1 MATIQIEGHLTT
13 IDSWDGHGNYS
24 SNILL
29 DGGATRLAEEIYE
42 LGTDRICQGAS
53 GHLYGVTRDYGR
65 VRITIEQL
73 GRDKSS
79 EAVAK
84 RVVERH
90 RGALD
95 MLEENDAATWTPPEA
110 LVVFG
115 KDIEAAR
122 AILRADCEA
131 HGGVWD
137 DSWYARPSWMPKPQS
152 EPDMKEGTG

>member
-1 MATIQIEGHLTT
+1 MARVEWKGRIGPIELLSLNGVVVKITFADLLVCAGSDLLVE
-13 IDSWDGHGNYS
+13 IDRGSLCH
-24 SNILL
+24 
-29 DGGATRLAEEIYE
+29 
-42 LGTDRICQGAS
+42 
-53 GHLYGVTRDYGR
+53 
-65 VRITIEQL
+65 ITIEQL
-73 GRDKSS
+73 DPDKSP
-79 EAVAK
+79 EAVAE

-95 MLEENDAATWTPPEA
+95 ILEENDAGTWVPPKA

-137 DSWYARPSWMPKPQS
+137 ESWFARPPWMPKSQS
-152 EPDMKEGTG
+152 EPDMKEGHDG